1 MEGIKVMIKN
11 KAKSLILFILCFLIL
26 FTCFPINCNASRTY
40 TKKVRIGYYENEVFE
55 DGASEDSVK
64 SGYAYE
70 YYRKLSE
77 YTGWEYEYVYGD
89 FVDIYQMLLTGEVDF
104 VAGLAYTTD
113 RAGKILYPDKAMGT
127 EKYSFVKHDFDKDIS
142 SDPISFT
149 NKSIGVLNSAIKDV
163 LINYL
168 DKHRINAKVVTYN
181 DYDAL
186 LNAFD
191 KKQIDILAAENDGIY
206 DRRHAEFLFAFGESD
221 YYIGVCPGKPYLLK
235 ELNNAQEQLFFEEP
249 NYIAALRNKYYPVTL
264 SSRAYTQ
271 VEKDWISSHQN
282 ITVGYLNNYLPYS
295 GTDNDGHV
303 TGMIC
308 ELMPAIFKELN
319 LSDIVIRYVSYDS
332 YDELVHGLTNNE
344 IDVAFPVGG
353 GLYYSEEDGIY
364 LSDPLIS
371 SLTDLIY
378 RLDFLGSP
386 VSDFA
391 VNKNNKMQ
399 FYYVKTHFPDA
410 SISYYSTIEEC
421 LNAVVKGEVSF
432 TTLNGI
438 RTNTF
443 LKKNDYRSLS
453 FRQLSFSDDRC
464 FGIKIGNEGLLKLLN
479 RGVHVLGD
487 EYINDLSYRYMDA
500 MTAYSF
506 NNFLNDHFIA
516 VFIICLVLLTTIF
529 VLCVR
534 DINRTRRRIKEKES
548 EKLDIQRMNAE
559 KTNFISTYSENLRF
573 YINATEGLVD
583 LIKHSNSKEETI
595 TFVDRIDICS
605 KCLANIVNDVL
616 DLSRI
621 ESGQVILEKS
631 PANIYEIIKDVR
643 TVTSE
648 SLAEKKHIISVTYR
662 NIKNP
667 TVLTDRIRL
676 SQVLINILTNAI
688 EYTHEEGLLV
698 MNVEELSSYDSK
710 EARFMFQ
717 IKDNGPGMS
726 MDIINSIFDPYA
738 KERANF
744 KNFRTIGFGLA
755 ICKKIVDMMGGTI
768 DVFSIEG
775 KGSEF
780 TVEVPLLINSESEDS
795 SNVAEKEID
804 SYNFSGKRILVLEDS
819 LPNQLFVSKIMK
831 KVGFEIQIALDEF
844 EAYEKIKAAHSDYF
858 DLVLMN
864 SDVYNNGDN
873 ELRKRLEMIDDPEK
887 ANIPIIPFT
896 NDTPSLM
903 KSISELLNT

>member
-1 MEGIKVMIKN
+1 MVKN
-11 KAKSLILFILCFLIL
+11 KTKSLILFILCFLIS
-26 FTCFPINCNASRTY
+26 FTCFPINCNASSAY
-40 TKKVRIGYYENEVFE
+40 TKKVRVGYYENEVFE
-55 DGASEDSVK
+55 NGASDNAVK

-89 FVDIYQMLLTGEVDF
+89 FSEIYQMLLKGEVDF
-104 VAGLAYTTD
+104 VAGLAYTSE
-113 RAGKILYPDKAMGT
+113 RSNIILFPEKAMGS
-127 EKYSFVKHDFDKDIS
+127 EKYSFVKHDFDKDITI
-142 SDPISFT
+142 DPRSFNGKT
-149 NKSIGVLNSAIKDV
+149 IGVLDSAIYDI
-163 LINYL
+163 LNNYISN
-168 DKHRINAKVVTYN
+168 HRINAKIITYT
-181 DYDAL
+181 DYSTL

-206 DRRHAEFLFAFGESD
+206 DRRHAEYLFSFGESD

-235 ELNNAQEQLFFEEP
+235 ELNDAQEQLFFEEP
-249 NYIAALRNKYYPVTL
+249 NYVATLRNKYYPVTL
-264 SSRAYTQ
+264 SSRAYSK
-271 VEKDWISSHQN
+271 VEKDWINSHQT

-295 GTDNDGHV
+295 GTDKDGHV

-308 ELMPAIFKELN
+308 ELVPALFKELN
-319 LSDIVIRYVSYDS
+319 IPDIVVRYVGYDS
-332 YDELVHGLTNNE
+332 YDELIKGLTSDE
-344 IDVAFPVGG
+344 VDIAFPVGG

-364 LSDPLIS
+364 LSNPLVS

-378 RLDFLGSP
+378 RVDFLGTP

-399 FYYVKTHFPDA
+399 YYYVKTHFPEA
-410 SISYYSTIEEC
+410 SISYYSSIEEC

-443 LKKNDYRSLS
+443 LKKNDYRNLS

-464 FGIKIGNEGLLKLLN
+464 IGVKIGNEGLLKLIN
-479 RGVHVLGD
+479 RGIHVIGD
-487 EYINDLSYRYMDA
+487 EYIQNLSYRYMDA
-500 MTAYSF
+500 MSAYTF
-506 NNFLNDHFIA
+506 KDFINDHFFG
-516 VFIICLVLLTTIF
+516 VFIIIVVLLSAIIA
-529 VLCVR
+529 LSVR

-548 EKLDIQRMNAE
+548 EKLDIQKTSSE
-559 KTNFISTYSENLRF
+559 KTNFLSNYSENLRF

-595 TFVDRIDICS
+595 VFVDRIDICA
-605 KCLANIVNDVL
+605 KCLSNIVNDVL

-621 ESGQVILEKS
+621 ESGQVLLENT
-631 PANIYEIIKDVR
+631 PVNIYEIIKDVR

-648 SLAEKKHIISVTYR
+648 SMEEKKHIISVNYR
-662 NIKNP
+662 NIKHP
-667 TVLTDRIRL
+667 DVLTDRIRL
-676 SQVLINILTNAI
+676 TQVLINILTNAI
-688 EYTHEEGLLV
+688 EYTPAEGLLV
-698 MNVEELSSYDSK
+698 MNVEEITSYDPEK
-710 EARFMFQ
+710 ARFMFQ

-744 KNFRTIGFGLA
+744 KNFHTIGFGLA
-755 ICKKIVDMMGGTI
+755 ICKKIVDMMEGTI

-780 TVEVPLLINSESEDS
+780 TVEVPLLINTESKAR
-795 SNVAEKEID
+795 SNENEAEID
-804 SYNFSGKRILVLEDS
+804 SYNFSGKRVLVLEDS

-873 ELRKRLEMIDDPEK
+873 ELSKRLKMIDDPAK
-887 ANIPIIPFT
+887 ADTPIIPFT

-903 KSISELLNT
+903 KNISELLNT